1 MSGFGRSFLL
11 SLFNVNECNFRQNHT
26 MVSSWKLV
34 KRMNFLENTHKLVEI
49 LDFFKGG
56 GKIEHK
62 LLALMLK
69 KN

>member
-1 MSGFGRSFLL
+1 
-11 SLFNVNECNFRQNHT
+11 

-56 GKIEHK
+56 GKMEHE
-62 LLALMLK
+62 LSALMLK